1 MTIVTIDNR
10 DTRRKNTPYI
20 LSIYPIMPKFFL
32 WSVVSRWRKKSM
44 TLNGFMNF
52 NKAEDG
58 LNILDFVCLA

>member
-1 MTIVTIDNR
+1 ME
-10 DTRRKNTPYI
+10 
-20 LSIYPIMPKFFL
+20 
-32 WSVVSRWRKKSM
+32 KKSM